1 MSKETEIVVEEKK
14 IKVAKR
20 VPPGDRW
27 TPLDNETV
35 ILDSLTDV
43 LEYVYQK
50 EGHTQFYMDAREG
63 FAYIVSTEE
72 KIIEPEPEKKY
83 SLYGEY

>member
-1 MSKETEIVVEEKK
+1 MKGPEVVTEEVK

-27 TPLDNETV
+27 TPLDNTSV

-43 LEYVYQK
+43 LEYIYQK
-50 EGHTQFYMDAREG
+50 NGNTQFYMDAREG
-63 FAYIVSTEE
+63 FTYVINKEE
-72 KIIEPEPEKKY
+72 KVIEPEPEKKY